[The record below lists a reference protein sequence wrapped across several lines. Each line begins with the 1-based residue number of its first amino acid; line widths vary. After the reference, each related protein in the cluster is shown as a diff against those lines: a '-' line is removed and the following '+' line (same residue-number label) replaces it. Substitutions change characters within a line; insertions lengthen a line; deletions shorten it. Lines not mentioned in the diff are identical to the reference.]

1 MIYKPTTLLLL
12 AISVIGT
19 GSAVAQ
25 TLGAIPVP
33 VAANPAFIQ
42 TSPAPSATAN
52 AAAAS
57 VGMQTPVK
65 ASVSA
70 EVPAAAKQP
79 AAQEEKPK
87 VVATAQSPV
96 EKPAESGASKAEVNP
111 MTGKTVD
118 IETLTHDYEKE
129 KLLAAIA
136 TEKQKRLTAERSG
149 VDQAMPAPPVGG
161 MKAPL
166 APQASANASAS
177 TVNGAAEA
185 PIKPAKV
192 VKMKPVPVMPTTP
205 TLAGT
210 MMQNGE
216 RYAIIEQGGE
226 SVVVKQGQRAFGQLV
241 DKVSSTSVTL
251 GGMDL
256 AGQPSSVMRV
266 ARSDVQTSN
275 PSASG
280 QLNALGSGPMPAPLT
295 GPSINPSLPM
305 TIPTQGQ
312 APINTPSFSGQPG
325 VNR

>member
-12 AISVIGT
+12 AISAIGT
-19 GSAVAQ
+19 GSVAAQ

-42 TSPAPSATAN
+42 TSQAPSASAN
-52 AAAAS
+52 AAPAS
-57 VGMQTPVK
+57 VGVQTPVK

-70 EVPAAAKQP
+70 EGPAAVKQP

-87 VVATAQSPV
+87 AVATAQPSA
-96 EKPAESGASKAEVNP
+96 EKPAESGPIKAEVNP
-111 MTGKTVD
+111 MTGKAAD

-149 VDQAMPAPPVGG
+149 VDQAMPAPPLGAN
-161 MKAPL
+161 KPPL
-166 APQASANASAS
+166 APQASANSNAAAF
-177 TVNGAAEA
+177 NGAAEA

-192 VKMKPVPVMPTTP
+192 VKMKPVPVMPATP

-226 SVVVKQGQRAFGQLV
+226 SVVVKQGQTAFGQLV

-251 GGMDL
+251 GGMVL

-275 PSASG
+275 PGASG

-295 GPSINPSLPM
+295 GPGINPSLPM

-312 APINTPSFSGQPG
+312 SPINTSSFPGQPG
-325 VNR
+325 VTR